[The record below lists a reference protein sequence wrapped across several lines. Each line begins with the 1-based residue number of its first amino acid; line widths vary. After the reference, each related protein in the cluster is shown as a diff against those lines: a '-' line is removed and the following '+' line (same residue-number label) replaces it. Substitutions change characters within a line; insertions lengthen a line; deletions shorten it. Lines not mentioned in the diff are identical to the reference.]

1 MTLSNGRTVSNPLAT
16 TIRFANPTRDEGQFR
31 LAGLHILNLRFGRDL
46 QFGKYR
52 LEPAL
57 EIFNVTNHD
66 AFHSIEQGGAQT
78 FSPLFGQ
85 GRQRQAPRAAQ
96 ISARFVF

>member
-1 MTLSNGRTVSNPLAT
+1 MNV
-16 TIRFANPTRDEGQFR
+16 
-31 LAGLHILNLRFGRDL
+31 RFGRDFR
-46 QFGKYR
+46 FGKYR
-52 LEPAL
+52 LEAAL

-66 AFHSIEQGGAQT
+66 AFHLIEQGASQT
-78 FSPLFGQ
+78 FSPLYGQ